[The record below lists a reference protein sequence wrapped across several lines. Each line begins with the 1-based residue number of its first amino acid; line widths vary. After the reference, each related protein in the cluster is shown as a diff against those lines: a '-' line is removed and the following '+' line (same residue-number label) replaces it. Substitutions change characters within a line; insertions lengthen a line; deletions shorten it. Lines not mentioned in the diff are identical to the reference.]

1 MSDLS
6 TLPAVEVTTQDKEGN
21 HHIYAGARLADV
33 LDSAGVTLGKDLRGK
48 NLAKYLL
55 VRATD
60 GYEAIFSLP
69 EVDPEFTD
77 DPIILA
83 YIVDGN
89 ALPDGEG
96 PFRIIVPKDKKG
108 ARWIRGVRTIKV
120 GISE

>member
-1 MSDLS
+1 M
-6 TLPAVEVTTQDKEGN
+6 EVATQDKEGN

-48 NLAKYLL
+48 NLTKYLL

-96 PFRIIVPKDKKG
+96 PLRIIVPKDKKG